1 MKGNVVIY
9 CKAYQV
15 ESLKSYSGWGGSEI
29 EGLADDDVCYVWED
43 FVLTRSCLD
52 EERQSLL
59 EVTDEWKEFCISTL
73 NFAVPDD
80 VKGGS

>member
-1 MKGNVVIY
+1 VIY

-15 ESLKSYSGWGGSEI
+15 ESLKGFSGWSGAEV

-52 EERQSLL
+52 EERKPLI
-59 EVTDEWKEFCISTL
+59 EVTDAWKEFCTDTL